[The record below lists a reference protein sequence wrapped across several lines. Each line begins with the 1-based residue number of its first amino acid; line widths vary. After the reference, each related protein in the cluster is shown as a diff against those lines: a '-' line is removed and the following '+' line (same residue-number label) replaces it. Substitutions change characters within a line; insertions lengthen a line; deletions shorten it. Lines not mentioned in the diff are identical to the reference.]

1 MDWLNNL
8 LAVVIVFISGIV
20 FFYIFRNMFK
30 ELVKEGLLGNR
41 DKIFLFVTVALVFVI
56 YLFLE
61 TLHH

>member
-8 LAVVIVFISGIV
+8 LAILTVFISGIV
-20 FFYIFRNMFK
+20 FFFIFRNMFK

-41 DKIFLFVTVALVFVI
+41 DKIFLFVTVTLVFVI